1 MQIIHLIPNLKN
13 GGAENVLVNL
23 SNKIFQFDVEQC
35 IFTFENSKEDL
46 NYLKLNRTVSV
57 FSLSEKKDQLY
68 QILSNNPKAIVICW
82 LYKTFFFYELFSK
95 KNTLKNKYYWN
106 IRHSDFGVFQ
116 IRQKFFLFLIGI
128 YSNFSHCKLI
138 YCSQKSKEVHNR
150 FFFKTKNSIV
160 IPNRLA
166 KTPPNKFKSIKEK
179 HFILFI
185 GRNHPQKNPIFL
197 KKIFHYVESNY
208 NNIKLVILG
217 KGWTK
222 DYFKPRRDSIMI
234 YEQKENVFDYL
245 YQAKCLVYTS
255 KFGEGYPNVVA
266 EAMSVGTPIIGFD
279 TGDYKIMTKD
289 YKNAKTVYNE
299 TEFLNELDKKINSKS
314 KNSDFDN
321 KESYLKELDFN
332 LTVKQYLNLI

>member
-116 IRQKFFLFLIGI
+116 IRQKFFCF
-128 YSNFSHCKLI
+128 
-138 YCSQKSKEVHNR
+138 
-150 FFFKTKNSIV
+150 
-160 IPNRLA
+160 
-166 KTPPNKFKSIKEK
+166 
-179 HFILFI
+179 
-185 GRNHPQKNPIFL
+185 
-197 KKIFHYVESNY
+197 
-208 NNIKLVILG
+208 
-217 KGWTK
+217 
-222 DYFKPRRDSIMI
+222 
-234 YEQKENVFDYL
+234 
-245 YQAKCLVYTS
+245 
-255 KFGEGYPNVVA
+255 
-266 EAMSVGTPIIGFD
+266 
-279 TGDYKIMTKD
+279 
-289 YKNAKTVYNE
+289 
-299 TEFLNELDKKINSKS
+299 
-314 KNSDFDN
+314 
-321 KESYLKELDFN
+321 
-332 LTVKQYLNLI
+332 